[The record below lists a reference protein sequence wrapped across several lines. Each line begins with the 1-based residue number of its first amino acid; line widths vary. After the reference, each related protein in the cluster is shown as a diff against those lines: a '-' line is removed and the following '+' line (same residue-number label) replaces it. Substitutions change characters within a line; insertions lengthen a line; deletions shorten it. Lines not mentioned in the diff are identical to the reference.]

1 MISGGANKMAEKT
14 ILLVEDDKALAMGT
28 VFVLEA
34 EGYKV
39 KHAMNIKSAR
49 SLMGET
55 VDLIL
60 LDVMLPDGSG
70 YDFCRYL
77 RDIGVRIPI
86 IFLTAMSEEINIV
99 QGLELGADDYVA
111 KPYRLKELLSRISAN
126 LRRYDMSGKGVC
138 DVYTFGNHR
147 FVISKFRLYEGDKL
161 IDCTQN
167 ELRLLKE
174 LVANEGIVLSR
185 ATLLDRL
192 YDVDGVLIDDNTL
205 SVYMKRLRT
214 KLRDDAS
221 CIETVR
227 GVGYRFCRNSGD
239 NNRG

>member
-1 MISGGANKMAEKT
+1 MISGGTNKMAKKT

-86 IFLTAMSEEINIV
+86 IFLTAMSE
-99 QGLELGADDYVA
+99 
-111 KPYRLKELLSRISAN
+111 
-126 LRRYDMSGKGVC
+126 
-138 DVYTFGNHR
+138 
-147 FVISKFRLYEGDKL
+147 
-161 IDCTQN
+161 
-167 ELRLLKE
+167 
-174 LVANEGIVLSR
+174 
-185 ATLLDRL
+185 
-192 YDVDGVLIDDNTL
+192 
-205 SVYMKRLRT
+205 
-214 KLRDDAS
+214 
-221 CIETVR
+221 
-227 GVGYRFCRNSGD
+227 
-239 NNRG
+239 